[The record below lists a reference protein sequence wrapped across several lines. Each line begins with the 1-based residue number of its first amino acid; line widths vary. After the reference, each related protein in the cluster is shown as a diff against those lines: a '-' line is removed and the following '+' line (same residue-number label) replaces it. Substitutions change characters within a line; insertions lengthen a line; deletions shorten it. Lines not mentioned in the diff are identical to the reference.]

1 MFEKNKGKILGV
13 GLGLFFGFI
22 YLIAGFWKMIFFAFL
37 VGLGFVIGYQFDHKE
52 NVREWIDEIF
62 MDKWM
67 RK

>member
-1 MFEKNKGKILGV
+1 
-13 GLGLFFGFI
+13 
-22 YLIAGFWKMIFFAFL
+22 MIFFAFL